1 MFRIAALR
9 TALFAIGVGAT
20 MLFSSAPADA
30 GASTGRWRNGMVAG
44 PYGVGYYGYPA
55 RRYGAYR
62 AYRYRPA
69 YAYRP
74 YRYRP
79 AYGYRPYRYRTG
91 YRRPAYA
98 YRNYRYRPAYAYRP
112 YGYRPT
118 YRYGY

>member
-1 MFRIAALR
+1 MFRMAALR

-20 MLFSSAPADA
+20 MLFASAPADA
-30 GASTGRWRNGMVAG
+30 GASTGRWRKGMVAG
-44 PYGVGYYGYPA
+44 PSGVGYYGYAA

-79 AYGYRPYRYRTG
+79 AYAYRPYRYRAYA

-98 YRNYRYRPAYAYRP
+98 YRTYGYRPAYYAYRP
-112 YGYRPT
+112 YGYR
-118 YRYGY
+118 RYGY